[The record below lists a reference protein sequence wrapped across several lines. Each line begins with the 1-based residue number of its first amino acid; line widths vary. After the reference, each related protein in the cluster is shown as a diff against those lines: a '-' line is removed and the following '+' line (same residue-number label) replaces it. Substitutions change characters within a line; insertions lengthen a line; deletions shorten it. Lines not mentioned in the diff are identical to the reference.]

1 MRARSFP
8 LPEKHPSANPLSWKS
23 LIDTDEGVERVD
35 RTADQEQ
42 ITKFFV
48 KRLQKIFAA
57 VAAPGFLYNS
67 RGSLL
72 FVLLFAA
79 GNEKGASAGLM
90 IASDLLRDLNESS
103 F

>member
-1 MRARSFP
+1 V
-8 LPEKHPSANPLSWKS
+8 K
-23 LIDTDEGVERVD
+23 RVY

-42 ITKFFV
+42 ITKFLV
-48 KRLQKIFAA
+48 KRLKEKFAA
-57 VAAPGFLYNS
+57 VANPGFLYNS

-79 GNEKGASAGLM
+79 GNEKGR
-90 IASDLLRDLNESS
+90 IANDLLRDLNESS